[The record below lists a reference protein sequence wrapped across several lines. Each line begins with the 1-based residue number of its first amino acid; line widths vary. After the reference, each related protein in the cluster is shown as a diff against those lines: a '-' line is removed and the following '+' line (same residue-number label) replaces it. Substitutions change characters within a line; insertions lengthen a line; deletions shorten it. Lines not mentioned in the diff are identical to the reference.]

1 MFAGSQALAFT
12 DENLAC
18 MGRATDAKARLAC
31 AETELAVQ
39 NKTLAAAVQ
48 RARTTLDAR
57 GQELLLRSQQTWE
70 AYREAHCA
78 WMIDRLRK
86 NPEAQRI
93 ERAICLAIAAEARTQ
108 EIEEYQTVP

>member
-31 AETELAVQ
+31 AETELAAQ
-39 NKTLAAAVQ
+39 NKTLADAVQ